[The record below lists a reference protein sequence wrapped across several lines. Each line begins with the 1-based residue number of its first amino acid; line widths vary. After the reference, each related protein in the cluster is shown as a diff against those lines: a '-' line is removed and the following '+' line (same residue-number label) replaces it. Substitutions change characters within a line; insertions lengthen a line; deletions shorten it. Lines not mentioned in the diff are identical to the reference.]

1 MNCIEPFLEEKV
13 PGLWT
18 YYCCGQV
25 DKVPNLFIAMSG
37 ARIRVLGALLYKF
50 DIEGFLQWGFNFYY
64 AIGSDYLTNPYL
76 DTDWSGCVPAG
87 DPFQVYPGEDGRP
100 LASLR
105 LMQVDEAMQDLRAMQ
120 KLESLAGRDAV
131 LALIDEGLE
140 KPLRFAQFPQGAA
153 CEEYVLNLRRRIN
166 EEIAKRTV

>member
-1 MNCIEPFLEEKV
+1 
-13 PGLWT
+13 
-18 YYCCGQV
+18 
-25 DKVPNLFIAMSG
+25 
-37 ARIRVLGALLYKF
+37 
-50 DIEGFLQWGFNFYY
+50 
-64 AIGSDYLTNPYL
+64 
-76 DTDWSGCVPAG
+76 
-87 DPFQVYPGEDGRP
+87 